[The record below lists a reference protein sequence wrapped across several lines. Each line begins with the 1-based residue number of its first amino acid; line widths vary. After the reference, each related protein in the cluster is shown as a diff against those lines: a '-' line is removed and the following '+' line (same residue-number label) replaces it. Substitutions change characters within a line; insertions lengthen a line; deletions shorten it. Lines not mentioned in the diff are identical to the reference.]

1 MRLWVLTAATL
12 GLLVAGCQSS
22 GGGQEDERERILAM
36 RPAIDSIPQSGLGPQ
51 TLQAGECGLFLW
63 SKTDVTKFI
72 FFSEALTGTARF
84 AKDEVPMEL
93 EQTGAGGNIFG
104 QFNTRMSY
112 QSLDGLSFDLRIDP
126 GEVLEGGQRIE
137 SGMLTTTDPE
147 GWRTKLPVLGVR
159 ACQPE

>member
-1 MRLWVLTAATL
+1 MRHLALIAASIS
-12 GLLVAGCQSS
+12 LVITGCASSSS
-22 GGGQEDERERILAM
+22 GPEDERARILAM

-51 TLQAGECGLFLW
+51 TLEAGECGLFLW
-63 SKTDVTKFI
+63 SKTDVSKFI

-84 AKDEVPMEL
+84 AQNEIPVEL
-93 EQTGAGGNIFG
+93 VQVGAGGNIFG
-104 QFNTRMSY
+104 QFNTNMSY
-112 QSLDGLSFDLRIDP
+112 QSTDGRTFDLRVEP